1 MGLGLDFPAFF
12 GQLVSFLILVVVLSR
27 FGYRPIRRVLDER
40 AKRIRES
47 VEEADA
53 TKKEYERAR
62 AEAEQELRNARQEA
76 HKILVDAGVAR
87 DRLLQ
92 EARAEAQREAASI
105 AEETRARL
113 EEDRKSMVEDLRRRF
128 ADGALAAAES
138 IVARHL
144 DAAGHNEMI
153 VKALDEHLPIEEDE
167 VS

>member
-1 MGLGLDFPAFF
+1 MGLGLDFAAFV
-12 GQLVSFLILVVVLSR
+12 GQLVSFLILVLLLSR

-40 AKRIRES
+40 AQRIRES

-62 AEAEQELRNARQEA
+62 AQAELELRNARQEA
-76 HKILVDAGVAR
+76 HKILVDAGMAR
-87 DRLLQ
+87 DRLLE
-92 EARAEAQREAASI
+92 EARTEARLEATAI
-105 AEETRARL
+105 ADEARARL

-138 IVARHL
+138 IVSRHL

-153 VKALDEHLPIEEDE
+153 VKALDEHLPIDEDE
-167 VS
+167 AA